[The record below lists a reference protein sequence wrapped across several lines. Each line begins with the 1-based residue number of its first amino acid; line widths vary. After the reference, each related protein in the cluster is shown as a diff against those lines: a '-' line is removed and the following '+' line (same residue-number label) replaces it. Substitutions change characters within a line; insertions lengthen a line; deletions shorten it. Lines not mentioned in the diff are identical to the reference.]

1 MVNDPKKMKHAA
13 IHEILPNEIFEKI
26 LKNLGY
32 KDIQSARNACVQ
44 WRKVVDGVKL
54 MKIIKCK
61 FDRIFSSQLDFFKFL
76 FKFFSKNVFNYC
88 SWWLKQ

>member
-32 KDIQSARNACVQ
+32 KDIKSARNACVQ

-61 FDRIFSSQLDFFKFL
+61 FDIIISSLLDH
-76 FKFFSKNVFNYC
+76 V
-88 SWWLKQ
+88 